1 MKHIKRMMMS
11 ILLTIA
17 MIIGMMPGM
26 FQTAYADT
34 AYSDYLVNMEDTE
47 TTLPDKVVHFN
58 GYDWYLIKDNSTA
71 ADAGTVTLLVKGTDF
86 GVSVFDSNSSNDY
99 THSSIKS
106 DLSAYTTSGSFKD
119 VADAIKDSGNGKL
132 YLLSVEEATTLPAS
146 VLKCDFSSRFSN
158 WWLRTADYTGNV
170 RYVIGQDGSVPTNS
184 YTVDWKFGVRP
195 ALTLDLTAVN
205 FSSETKTF
213 SLRPLVIEGEGTEES
228 PFIINSFAKLKEY
241 AANEEYKNPDATK
254 PTYIKIASDITMTE
268 TVAISKD
275 TYMVGDNTIAFS
287 TNRIRL
293 YMADSSG
300 ASLTIDGLT
309 INSTFENS
317 VTGSATGSVT
327 VKSGSVGAIE
337 STGPF
342 TMTGG
347 TVNTLFFDGKG
358 TLSAGTVG
366 TMFLNGAHE
375 IVPDVEITGGKYEG
389 GGIGGLMPSSIIKN
403 NGTLVIKGGEF
414 KKTATNIDDLNSYI
428 PEGYEAKED
437 GDYYKV
443 SEITYAVTLTGGSN
457 STADPATGVT
467 QSVKYNQAMQTVT
480 YTASEGY
487 SFPASDDA
495 YGTKDGI
502 TTAVSEDKK
511 SIIVSGTPTADVA
524 IAIPDGISDVEVAKT
539 AAKTELADKYN
550 TMKDSGDY
558 DEDGLAELK
567 DAYDAAVAE
576 IDKATVADTQ
586 GEPKDNGA
594 WKAEKAG
601 EDALDAVKTKA
612 EKDLEEAKAAA
623 KEELAAKYDEMKN
636 SGDYDEDGLA
646 ELKDA
651 YDAAVAEI
659 DKATVADTQGEPKDN
674 GAWKAEKAGEDA
686 LDAVKTMAD
695 KELDAAK
702 AAAKEELAAKYDE
715 MKNSGDYDEDGLAEL
730 KDAYDAAVAEID
742 KATVADSKNDPKDN
756 GAWKAEKAGEDA
768 LDAVKTM
775 ADKELDA
782 AKAAAKEELAAKYD
796 EMKNSGDYDADG
808 LTELKDAYDTAIA
821 AIDSATVTD
830 SKDEPKDNG
839 AWKAEKA
846 GEDALDAVKTI
857 ADKELENA
865 KAAAKDELTDKY
877 NEMKDSGD
885 YDADGLTE
893 LKDAYDTA
901 IAAIDSATVTDSKDD
916 PKDNGAWKAEKAGE
930 DALDAVKTKAQKD
943 LEDAKAAAKDELTD
957 KYNEMKDSGD
967 YDEDGLT
974 ELKDAYDAAVEEIE
988 AATVADTQGEP
999 KDNGAWK
1006 AEKAGEDALDAVK
1019 TPIERVS
1026 SLIDELPNP
1035 EDVTKDDK
1043 EAIEKARDA
1052 FEKLTPEQKDK
1063 VPEELKS
1070 KLEDDE
1076 IACVEDIIDKLPD
1089 PDDVTIDDKDAINK
1103 ARDTYDAL
1111 TDEQKNKMAEEALK
1125 KLKDDEAALEKREKE
1140 QEEKDKANKQT
1151 TKVSGTPSAKMIA
1164 KGKTGLTISWNKING
1179 ADGYDIF
1186 FSRCNHNSKAI
1197 TCKRVKSINGNKTFK
1212 WTKSG
1217 LKKGT
1222 AYKAYVKAYIMKNG
1236 KKTYVGT
1243 TPVMH
1248 AYTGNG
1254 TKKYTNAKSVTVKKN
1269 KVSLKKGKTF
1279 KIKAKVN
1286 KVKKNKK
1293 LMPKGHAP
1301 KLRYLTSDSKV
1312 ATVNAK
1318 GKITAKGSGTCT
1330 VTVFAHNGV
1339 SKNIKVTV
1347 K

>member
-715 MKNSGDYDEDGLAEL
+715 MKNSGDYD
-730 KDAYDAAVAEID
+730 
-742 KATVADSKNDPKDN
+742 
-756 GAWKAEKAGEDA
+756 
-768 LDAVKTM
+768 
-775 ADKELDA
+775 
-782 AKAAAKEELAAKYD
+782 
-796 EMKNSGDYDADG
+796 ADG

-893 LKDAYDTA
+893 LKDAYDEA